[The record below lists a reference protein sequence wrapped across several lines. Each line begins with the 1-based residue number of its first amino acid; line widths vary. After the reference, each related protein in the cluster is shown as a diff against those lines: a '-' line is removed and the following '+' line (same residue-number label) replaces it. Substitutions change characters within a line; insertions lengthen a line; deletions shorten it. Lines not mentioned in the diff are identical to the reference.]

1 MKTKRLLIIRLT
13 AMGDVAMSAPVIA
26 ALRRGYPK
34 LRIVLLTTP
43 FFRPFFREIPDLE
56 FVEPDLKKR
65 HDGWSGLLRLWWEIW
80 RTYRIDRVADLHD
93 VIRTKILRKYF
104 RLSLTRVKKIH
115 KGRREK
121 RELIRYEDKVFR
133 PLETTVERY
142 ADVFRRLGYPVETPR
157 ELVPHTCPVP
167 PTIEA
172 LTGPKRGKWIGIA
185 PFAQHPGKVYPMEK
199 MKEVL
204 AALSRRDGLRLFIF
218 GGGPAE
224 KAAAEELEK
233 AFPRTLSV
241 VGKIPLTEEL
251 DLIAGLDGMVSMDS
265 SAMHMASLMGVPAVT
280 VWGGTHPYAGFLGIG
295 QSPEHVVQV
304 DLPCRPCS
312 IYGNEPC
319 LFGDYRCMHDID
331 PQRIVAKIDSL
342 IGS

>member
-1 MKTKRLLIIRLT
+1 MTKRLLIIRLT
-13 AMGDVAMSAPVIA
+13 AMGDVAMTAPVVA
-26 ALRRGYPK
+26 ALRRRYLELK
-34 LRIVLLTTP
+34 IVLLTTP
-43 FFRPFFREIPDLE
+43 FFRPFFRDIPELD

-65 HDGWSGLLRLWWEIW
+65 HDGWFGLLRLWREIQ
-80 RTYRIDRVADLHD
+80 RKYRINRVADLHD

-104 RLSLTRVKKIH
+104 RLLLTRVVKID

-121 RELIRYEDKVFR
+121 KELTRYENKVFR

-142 ADVFRRLGYPVETPR
+142 ADVFRKLGYPVETPH
-157 ELVPHTCPVP
+157 ELVPHSCPIP
-167 PTIEA
+167 PAIEA
-172 LTGPKRGKWIGIA
+172 LTGPRRGKWIGIA
-185 PFAQHPGKVYPMEK
+185 PFAQHPGKVYPLEK

-204 AALSRRDGLRLFIF
+204 AALSRRDDVRLFIF

-224 KAAAEELEK
+224 KAAAEALEA

-251 DLIAGLDGMVSMDS
+251 DLIANLDGMVSMDS

-295 QSPEHVVQV
+295 QSPERVVQI

-319 LFGDYRCMHDID
+319 LFGDYRCMHGIA
-331 PQRIVAKIDSL
+331 PERIVAQVDQL
-342 IGS
+342 LGS